1 MAMKIER
8 GWFYL
13 ADLRP
18 RRGTE
23 PGKTRPVLVLQSDLL
38 NQTGHPSTIVAPL
51 TTNTVDD
58 AEPLRVRVPSG
69 TKGLR
74 QTSDILI
81 DQIRAIDNRRLC
93 NPGSGEPI
101 KRIPPASA
109 EVMRTVES
117 CVKLMLDFS

>member
-1 MAMKIER
+1 MKIER

-38 NQTGHPSTIVAPL
+38 SLTGHPSTIVVPL
-51 TTNTVDD
+51 TTRIVDD
-58 AEPLRVRVPSG
+58 AEPLRVRVPAR
-69 TKGLR
+69 TKGLKP
-74 QTSDILI
+74 SDILV

-93 NPGSGEPI
+93 EADSGKPL
-101 KRIPPASA
+101 KRLAPATLQLI
-109 EVMRTVES
+109 RTVES
-117 CVKLMLDFS
+117 CLRQILDFS